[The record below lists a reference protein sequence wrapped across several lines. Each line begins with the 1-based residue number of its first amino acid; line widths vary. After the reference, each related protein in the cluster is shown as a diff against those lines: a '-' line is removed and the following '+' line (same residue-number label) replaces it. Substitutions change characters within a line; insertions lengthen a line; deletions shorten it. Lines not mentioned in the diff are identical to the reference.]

1 MTRKKLALA
10 VVAAALAAGTPAA
23 ALAASTG
30 TNSGRPAD
38 RGNCFG
44 NFVNGGS
51 QGSNVSNSF
60 PGAARP
66 TDLGQF
72 IGVQEH
78 GCR

>member
-60 PGAARP
+60 PGRP

-72 IGVQEH
+72 IGKQER